1 MAARW
6 NFVASLRRLRERVAV
21 ERAANAADAPDLA
34 VEIREAIE
42 VACRIA
48 DLRVLIAGPLIT
60 LTGTAADETTCEHAA
75 AIAKRLAPDALGV
88 INHLAV
94 ATSQR

>member
-1 MAARW
+1 MPP
-6 NFVASLRRLRERVAV
+6 STDEL
-21 ERAANAADAPDLA
+21 ERAIHD
-34 VEIREAIE
+34 AIE

-48 DLRVLIAGPLIT
+48 DLRVLIAGPLVT
-60 LTGTAADETTCEHAA
+60 LTGTAPDETTCEHAA